1 MGTEMTS
8 EKLWEKA
15 IEGQKRMDV
24 LRLSESPDDVSALQK
39 VANDFVKTL
48 LMLFKLARENW

>member
-1 MGTEMTS
+1 MTS